1 MSIKLKFLGAQ
12 IITIIG
18 LLFFSFLT
26 LQFDFLSLDNKK
38 HFFVVLSCIG
48 FAIIGTSILWK
59 EIGHRKKEFVVKFI
73 ISTTIQFLYML
84 SVFLYLIYGLENT
97 RNMVLHL
104 LFLFLIQIVSQSI
117 ILFLIQKKWL
127 PPIRFFF

>member
-12 IITIIG
+12 ITTIIF

-26 LQFDFLSLDNKK
+26 LQFDFLSINNKR

-48 FAIIGTSILWK
+48 FATIGSTILWK
-59 EIGHRKKEFVVKFI
+59 EIGQRKKEFVVKFI

-84 SVFLYLIYGLENT
+84 SVFLYLIYGLENS
-97 RNMVLHL
+97 REMVLHL
-104 LFLFLIQIVSQSI
+104 LLLFLIQIISQSI
-117 ILFLIQKKWL
+117 VLFLLQKK
-127 PPIRFFF
+127 

>member
-1 MSIKLKFLGAQ
+1 MRIKLKFLGSQ

-18 LLFFSFLT
+18 LLFFSFLI
-26 LQFDFLSLDNKK
+26 LQVDILSLDKKK

-48 FAIIGTSILWK
+48 FAIIGTSVLWK

-104 LFLFLIQIVSQSI
+104 LLLFLIQIVSQSI
-117 ILFLIQKKWL
+117 VLFLLQKK
-127 PPIRFFF
+127 

>member
-117 ILFLIQKKWL
+117 ILFLIQKK
-127 PPIRFFF
+127 

>member
-12 IITIIG
+12 IITIIF

-26 LQFDFLSLDNKK
+26 LQFDFLSINNKR
-38 HFFVVLSCIG
+38 HFFIVLSCIG
-48 FAIIGTSILWK
+48 FATIGTFILWK
-59 EIGHRKKEFVVKFI
+59 EIGQRKKEFVVKFI

-104 LFLFLIQIVSQSI
+104 LLLFLIQIVIQSMV
-117 ILFLIQKKWL
+117 LFLLQKK
-127 PPIRFFF
+127 